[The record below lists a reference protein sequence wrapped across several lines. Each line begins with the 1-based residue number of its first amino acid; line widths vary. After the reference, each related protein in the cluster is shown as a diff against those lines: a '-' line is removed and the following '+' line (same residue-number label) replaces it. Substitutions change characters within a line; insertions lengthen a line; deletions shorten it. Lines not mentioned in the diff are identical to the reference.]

1 LWSDVTTSSVPM
13 ARTLVGCPPM
23 NRTSWEVAGHGTAFV
38 ARRAVACTEQAP
50 SRPATHD
57 YAALG
62 FYVSGSAIVEQRG
75 RHTLS
80 AGDMLVV
87 PAGEPHRTLTA
98 ANAELW
104 GLGLCIPCLPS
115 RELGPLLAPFER
127 VRSGASAVVSV
138 PSSRHEHLLS
148 LFRELSQETSAPQNP
163 AGKLVV
169 QSLVALILAEVL
181 RAQPFPTP
189 DTSTTGSPLV
199 ADALDYI
206 EKHCMQPISLANV
219 AAAVR
224 RSPAY
229 VTTALR
235 QATGKTAGEWIMA
248 GRIAEAARLLVTS
261 DERIDIVAERVGYA
275 DPTHFIRIFRR
286 ARGMTPAAFRAS
298 HRRSIAE
305 TPPSNARRLRG

>member
-1 LWSDVTTSSVPM
+1 
-13 ARTLVGCPPM
+13 M
-23 NRTSWEVAGHGTAFV
+23 NRTSWEVAGHGAAFV
-38 ARRAVACTEQAP
+38 ARRAVACDKKTP
-50 SRPATHD
+50 SRPATHE
-57 YAALG
+57 YAVLS
-62 FYVSGSAIVEQRG
+62 FYVGGSAIVEQRG

-80 AGDMLVV
+80 AGDVLVV
-87 PAGEPHRTLTA
+87 PAGEPHRMHTTEG
-98 ANAELW
+98 AEFW

-138 PSSRHEHLLS
+138 PSARHEHLLG
-148 LFRELSQETSAPQNP
+148 LFRELGKETSAPQSP
-163 AGKLVV
+163 TDKLVV

-181 RAQPFPTP
+181 RAQPFPAP
-189 DTSTTGSPLV
+189 DISAAGSPLV

-206 EKHCMQPISLANV
+206 EKHCMEPISLADV

-224 RSPAY
+224 RSPAH

-235 QATGKTAGEWIMA
+235 QATGKTAGAWIMA

-286 ARGMTPAAFRAS
+286 ARGMTPAAFRAA
-298 HRRSIAE
+298 HRRGVLEA
-305 TPPSNARRLRG
+305 PR